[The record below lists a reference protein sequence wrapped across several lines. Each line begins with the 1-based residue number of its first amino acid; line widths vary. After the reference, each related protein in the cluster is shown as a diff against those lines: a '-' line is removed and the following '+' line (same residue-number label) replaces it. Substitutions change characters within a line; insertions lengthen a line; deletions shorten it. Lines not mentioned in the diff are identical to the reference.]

1 LFTRNATKTCYNG
14 AMRRTLLAL
23 TLLLSLPLAAATKT
37 TPTPLDSFLSDVKR
51 STFPNGLTVITRQVP
66 GSGVVAVNTWVKA
79 GYFHEPDEVAGMAH
93 LFEHMLFKSSK
104 NFPRVEQVSEE
115 IAAVGGNLNAGT
127 IYDTTNYYFSVPKE
141 GFRRA
146 MELQF
151 DSIAYPLFDAAELKK
166 EAEVV
171 IEESNRKRDNPPAM
185 ASELMY
191 ATAFEQHR
199 IRRWR
204 IGSNDVLRNINR
216 DDLVAFY
223 ETLYRP
229 ENMIVVISGDVTH
242 AEAARAVTDT
252 FAKIPKGKLAKK
264 GGPAEPPQKA
274 FRYGQASADLR
285 QGYTTLGFHTPGV
298 GHKDTPALDALSTI
312 LAGGRSSRFFRN
324 VVGPDGAATVD
335 AGNYVFEDVGLFE
348 VQASFDE
355 KNRAEV
361 DRRLLREIERIKAHG
376 PTAFELQLA
385 KNLLESQTILS
396 LQSVLGQVQSLG
408 QAEVNGG
415 YRKLGDDLVALHALT
430 PADVAR
436 VAKQYLTT
444 ENMTLF
450 HYRAKGAPELTRDQ
464 ALAFVKEAAAGALDA
479 PAAEVASAASTQA
492 TRGARSSRA
501 AESSKLS
508 NGATLIVEERVGAP
522 AVTVGV
528 YFRGGRTNENSANA
542 GITRLTASA
551 MRRGTAT
558 RSAEQLDR
566 EIEFL
571 GTQIGTDMQRDY
583 FGFALD
589 VVSRNVRPAVALLAD
604 VVLNPTFP
612 AAGVD
617 EEKHL
622 QKAAIRRNAD
632 SAQVRP
638 SQLMYEA
645 LYRNHP
651 YALPAEGYSTSVDAA
666 STGALRAWWQ
676 EHVTA
681 EDALIVVVGDIH
693 ADDAKQIA
701 EQAFAK
707 LPKRT
712 SPRAAAALP
721 LAAQGRA
728 DVIEYR
734 DRKQSAIAIGFPAVR
749 YTDADYVP
757 LRLLQQITSG
767 LSGTLFSELRGKRSL
782 AYTVFSNI
790 TPAEQGGAYYAYMA
804 TDAAKEEE
812 ARKGLLSELRRH
824 AQDAFD
830 EAHLTRAK
838 SALAGATKLQ
848 RQTNAAHIF
857 EVARD
862 HFLNLGLGFTDRF
875 LTAAQQQSVDDV
887 KKAAAKYVG
896 GDNYV
901 MAIVRGKS

>member
-1 LFTRNATKTCYNG
+1 
-14 AMRRTLLAL
+14 MRRTLPTVLAL
-23 TLLLSLPLAAATKT
+23 LLALPLAATTKT
-37 TPTPLDSFLSDVKR
+37 TPTPLDPFLSSVKR
-51 STFPNGLTVITRQVP
+51 RTFPNGLTVITREAP
-66 GSGVVAVNTWVKA
+66 GTGVVAVNTWVKA
-79 GYFHEPDEVAGMAH
+79 GYFHEPDDVAGMAH

-104 NFPRVEQVSEE
+104 NFPRVEQASEE

-151 DSIAYPLFDAAELKK
+151 DAIAYPLFDAAELKK

-185 ASELMY
+185 ASELMF

-204 IGSNDVLRNINR
+204 IGSNEVLRNIRR
-216 DDLVAFY
+216 DSLVAFY

-242 AEAARAVTDT
+242 DEAARAVAET
-252 FAKIPKGKLAKK
+252 FAKIPKGKLTKK

-285 QGYTTLGFHTPGV
+285 QGYTDIGFHTPGV
-298 GHKDTPALDALSTI
+298 GHKDNIALDALASI
-312 LAGGRSSRFFRN
+312 LAGGRSGRFFLN
-324 VVGPDGAATVD
+324 VVAPEGAATAE
-335 AGNYVFEDVGLFE
+335 AGNYVFEDVGIFE

-376 PTAFELQLA
+376 PTGFELQLA
-385 KNLLESQTILS
+385 KNLIESQTILG
-396 LQSVLGQVQSLG
+396 LQSVLGQAQSLG
-408 QAEVNGG
+408 EYEVNGG
-415 YRKLGDDLVALHALT
+415 YRGIGEELVALQALT

-444 ENMTLF
+444 DNMTLF
-450 HYRAKGAPELTRDQ
+450 HYRAKGTPELTRDQ
-464 ALAFVKEAAAGALDA
+464 ALAFVKEATKSAPEA
-479 PAAEVASAASTQA
+479 PAAEVAAASSAQA
-492 TRGARSSRA
+492 TRAARASRA
-501 AESSKLS
+501 AETSKLS
-508 NGATLIVEERVGAP
+508 NGATLIVEERAGTPV
-522 AVTVGV
+522 VTVGA
-528 YFRGGRTNENSANA
+528 YFRGGRVDENSANA
-542 GITRLTASA
+542 GITRLTAAA

-558 RSAEQLDR
+558 RTAEQIDR

-571 GTQIGTDMQRDY
+571 GTQIGSDLQRDY
-583 FGFALD
+583 FGLSLD
-589 VVSRNVRPAVALLAD
+589 VVSRNVRPAVSLLAD

-612 AAGVD
+612 ADGID

-622 QKAAIRRNAD
+622 QKAAIRRSAD
-632 SAQVRP
+632 SATTRP
-638 SQLMYEA
+638 MQLMYEA

-651 YALPAEGYSTSVDAA
+651 YALPTEGYVSSVDAVSA
-666 STGALRAWWQ
+666 EALRAWWQ
-676 EHVTA
+676 DHVTA
-681 EDALIVVVGDIH
+681 DDALIVVIGDIH
-693 ADDAKQIA
+693 ADDAKQLA

-707 LPKRT
+707 LPKRAT
-712 SPRAAAALP
+712 PRAAASLP
-721 LAAQGRA
+721 LMAQGRA

-734 DRKQSAIAIGFPAVR
+734 DRKQSAISIGFPAVR

-782 AYTVFSNI
+782 AYTVFSNV
-790 TPAEQGGAYYAYMA
+790 TPSDQGGAYFAYMA
-804 TDAAKEEE
+804 TDAAKEED

-830 EAHLTRAK
+830 ESHLARAK
-838 SALAGATKLQ
+838 SSLAGATKLQ
-848 RQTNAAHIF
+848 RQTNGAHVF
-857 EVARD
+857 EIARD

-875 LTAAQQQSVDDV
+875 LADAQKQTVDDV

-896 GDNYV
+896 GENYV
-901 MAIVRGKS
+901 MAIVRGKAGS

>member
-1 LFTRNATKTCYNG
+1 
-14 AMRRTLLAL
+14 MRRTLL
-23 TLLLSLPLAAATKT
+23 TLAVLLALPLAAATKT
-37 TPTPLDSFLSDVKR
+37 TPTPLDSFLSSVKR
-51 STFPNGLTVITRQVP
+51 RTFPNGLTVITREVP

-104 NFPRVEQVSEE
+104 NFPRVEQASEE
-115 IAAVGGNLNAGT
+115 VAAVGGNLNAGT
-127 IYDTTNYYFSVPKE
+127 IYDTTNYYINVPKE

-151 DSIAYPLFDAAELKK
+151 DAIAYPLFDAAELKK

-191 ATAFEQHR
+191 ATAFEHHR
-199 IRRWR
+199 MRRWR
-204 IGSNDVLRNINR
+204 IGSNEVLRNIQR
-216 DDLVAFY
+216 DNLVAFY

-242 AEAARAVTDT
+242 DEAARAVGET
-252 FAKIPKGKLAKK
+252 FARIPKGKLVKK
-264 GGPAEPPQKA
+264 GGAVEPPQKA

-285 QGYTTLGFHTPGV
+285 QGYTTLGFHTPGI
-298 GHKDTPALDALSTI
+298 GHADNVAIDALASI
-312 LAGGRSSRFFRN
+312 LGNGRSSRFFRN
-324 VVGPDGAATVD
+324 VVGADGAATVE
-335 AGNYVFEDVGLFE
+335 ASNYAVEDIGIFE
-348 VQASFDE
+348 VQATFDE

-385 KNLLESQTILS
+385 KNLIESETILD
-396 LQSVLGQVQSLG
+396 LQSVLGQAQSLG
-408 QAEVNGG
+408 EYEVNGG
-415 YRKLGDDLVALHALT
+415 YRRLGEELVELRELT
-430 PADVAR
+430 PADVTR

-450 HYRAKGAPELTRDQ
+450 HYRAKGTPEMTRDQ
-464 ALAFVKEAAAGALDA
+464 ALAFVRQS
-479 PAAEVASAASTQA
+479 VASAPEALASEVAAAPSAQA
-492 TRGARSSRA
+492 TRAARASRA
-501 AESSKLS
+501 AEVSKLS
-508 NGATLIVEERVGAP
+508 NGATLIVEERTGAP
-522 AVTVGV
+522 VVTVGV
-528 YFRGGRTNENSANA
+528 YFRGGRSDENSANA
-542 GITRLTASA
+542 GITRLTAAA
-551 MRRGTAT
+551 MRRGTTT
-558 RSAEQLDR
+558 RGAEQIDR

-571 GTQIGTDMQRDY
+571 GTQIGTDMARDY
-583 FGFALD
+583 FGFAVD
-589 VVSRNVRPAVALLAD
+589 VVSRNVRPAVSLLAD

-612 AAGVD
+612 AKGVD

-622 QKAAIRRNAD
+622 QKAVIRRNAD
-632 SAQVRP
+632 SATARP

-645 LYRNHP
+645 MYRNHP
-651 YALPAEGYSTSVDAA
+651 YALPAEGYVSSVDAA
-666 STGALRAWWQ
+666 SADALRAWWQ
-676 EHVTA
+676 GHVTA
-681 EDALIVVVGDIH
+681 DDALIVVIGDIH
-693 ADDAKQIA
+693 ADDAKQLA

-707 LPKRT
+707 LLKRT
-712 SPRAAAALP
+712 APRAGTALP
-721 LAAQGRA
+721 LMAQGRA

-734 DRKQSAIAIGFPAVR
+734 DRKQSAITVGFPAIR

-767 LSGTLFSELRGKRSL
+767 FSGTLFSELRGKRSL
-782 AYTVFSNI
+782 AYTVFSNM
-790 TPAEQGGAYYAYMA
+790 TPSEQGGAYYAYLA
-804 TDAAKEEE
+804 TDAAKEED

-830 EAHLTRAK
+830 ESHLARAK
-838 SALAGATKLQ
+838 SALAGATKLS
-848 RQTNAAHIF
+848 RQTNAAHVF
-857 EVARD
+857 EIARD
-862 HFLNLGLGFTDRF
+862 HFLSLGLGFTDRF
-875 LTAAQQQSVDDV
+875 LADAQKQTVDDV

-901 MAIVRGKS
+901 MAIVRGKAAS

>member
-1 LFTRNATKTCYNG
+1 MFTKNARKNCYNG
-14 AMRRTLLAL
+14 AMRRMLLAL
-23 TLLLSLPLAAATKT
+23 ALLLTLPLAATTKT
-37 TPTPLDSFLSDVKR
+37 TPTPLDSFLSSVKR
-51 STFPNGLTVITRQVP
+51 RTFPNGLTVITREVP

-93 LFEHMLFKSSK
+93 VFEHMLFKSSK
-104 NFPRVEQVSEE
+104 NFPRVEQVAEE
-115 IAAVGGNLNAGT
+115 IAAVGGSLNAGT
-127 IYDTTNYYFSVPKE
+127 IYDTTNYYFAVPKE

-146 MELQF
+146 MDLQF
-151 DSIAYPLFDAAELKK
+151 DAIAYPLFDAAELKK
-166 EAEVV
+166 ETEVV

-199 IRRWR
+199 MRRWR
-204 IGSNDVLRNINR
+204 IGSNEVLRTIKR
-216 DDLVAFY
+216 DNLVAFY

-229 ENMIVVISGDVTH
+229 ENMIVVITGDVTH
-242 AEAARAVTDT
+242 DEAARAIADT
-252 FAKIPKGKLAKK
+252 FAKIPKGKLSKK

-285 QGYTTLGFHTPGV
+285 QGYTSLGWHTPGV
-298 GHKDTPALDALSTI
+298 GHNDNPALDALAVI
-312 LAGGRSSRFFRN
+312 LGGGRSSRFFRN
-324 VVGPDGAATVD
+324 VIGPEGAATAD
-335 AGNYVFEDVGLFE
+335 AANLVFEDVGLFE
-348 VQASFDE
+348 VDSSFDE
-355 KNRAEV
+355 KNRTEV
-361 DRRLLREIERIKAHG
+361 DRRLLREIERIKTQG
-376 PTAFELQLA
+376 PTGFELQLA
-385 KNLLESQTILS
+385 KNFIESQTILG
-396 LQSVLGQVQSLG
+396 LQDVLGQAQALG
-408 QAEVNGG
+408 NSEVNGG
-415 YRKLGDDLVALHALT
+415 YRTLGENLAALHALT
-430 PADVAR
+430 TADVAR

-464 ALAFVKEAAAGALDA
+464 AFALVKEAIASTPAAPEAEIAGAPNA
-479 PAAEVASAASTQA
+479 QPTRAARAS
-492 TRGARSSRA
+492 RP

-508 NGATLIVEERVGAP
+508 NGATLIVEERAGTP
-522 AVTVGV
+522 AVTVAI
-528 YFRGGRTNENSANA
+528 YFRGGRADENSANA
-542 GITRLTASA
+542 GITRLTAAS
-551 MRRGTAT
+551 MRRGTTT
-558 RSAEQLDR
+558 RTAEQIDR

-571 GTQIGTDMQRDY
+571 GTQIGSDLQRDY
-583 FGFALD
+583 FGYSID
-589 VVSRNVRPAVALLAD
+589 VISRNVGPAVALLAD

-612 AAGVD
+612 AKGVE

-632 SAQVRP
+632 SSQVRP

-645 LYRNHP
+645 MYRNHP
-651 YALPAEGYSTSVDAA
+651 YALPAEGYVSSVDAA
-666 STGALRAWWQ
+666 SADALRAWWR

-681 EDALIVVVGDIH
+681 DDALIVVAGDIH
-693 ADDAKQIA
+693 ADDAKQLV

-707 LPKRT
+707 LPKRAT
-712 SPRAAAALP
+712 PRAFAALP
-721 LAAQGRA
+721 LMAQGRA

-749 YTDADYVP
+749 YSDPDYVP

-790 TPAEQGGAYYAYMA
+790 ISAEQGGAYYAYMA
-804 TDAAKEEE
+804 TDAAKEED

-830 EAHLTRAK
+830 ETRLARAK
-838 SALAGATKLQ
+838 SALAGIVKLQ
-848 RQTNAAHIF
+848 RQANGAHVF

-862 HFLNLGLGFTDRF
+862 HFLGLGRGFTDR
-875 LTAAQQQSVDDV
+875 LLADAQKQTVDDV

>member
-1 LFTRNATKTCYNG
+1 
-14 AMRRTLLAL
+14 MRRTLLAI
-23 TLLLSLPLAAATKT
+23 TLLLTALPLSAATKT
-37 TPTPLDSFLSDVKR
+37 TPTPLDPFLAGVKR
-51 STFPNGLTVITRQVP
+51 STFPNGLTLISREVP

-79 GYFHEPDEVAGMAH
+79 GYFHEPDDVAGMAH

-104 NFPRVEQVSEE
+104 NFPRVEQVAEE

-151 DSIAYPLFDAAELKK
+151 DSIAYPLFDPAELKK

-191 ATAFEQHR
+191 ATMFEQHR

-204 IGSNDVLRNINR
+204 IGSNEVLRNINR
-216 DDLVAFY
+216 DNLVAFY

-242 AEAARAVTDT
+242 AEATRAVNDT
-252 FAKIPKGKLAKK
+252 FARIPKGKFAKK
-264 GGPAEPPQKA
+264 GGPAEPQQKA

-285 QGYTTLGFHTPGV
+285 QGYTTFGFHTPGV
-298 GHKDTPALDALSTI
+298 GHKDTTALDALSTI

-348 VQASFDE
+348 IQSSFDE

-385 KNLLESQTILS
+385 KNLIESQTILS
-396 LQSVLGQVQSLG
+396 LQSVLGQAQSLG

-415 YRKLGDDLVALHALT
+415 YRRLGDDLVALHALT
-430 PADVAR
+430 PADVMR

-444 ENMTLF
+444 DNMTLF
-450 HYRAKGAPELTRDQ
+450 HYRAKGAAEMSRDQ
-464 ALAFVKEAAAGALDA
+464 ALAFVRESIAKTPEAPSGEIAGA
-479 PAAEVASAASTQA
+479 ASAQA
-492 TRGARSSRA
+492 TRGARASRA
-501 AESSKLS
+501 AELTKLA
-508 NGATLIVEERVGAP
+508 NGASLIVEERAGAP

-528 YFRGGRTNENSANA
+528 YFRGGRADENSANA
-542 GITRLTASA
+542 GITRLTAAA
-551 MRRGTAT
+551 MRRGTST
-558 RSAEQLDR
+558 RTAEQIDR

-571 GTQIGTDMQRDY
+571 GTQIGTDLQRDY
-583 FGFALD
+583 FGLAID

-612 AAGVD
+612 AQGVE

-622 QKAAIRRNAD
+622 QKGAIRRNAD
-632 SAQVRP
+632 SATARP

-651 YALPAEGYSTSVDAA
+651 YALPAEGYATSVDAT
-666 STGALRAWWQ
+666 SVDALRGWWR

-681 EDALIVVVGDIH
+681 DDALVVIVGDIH

-701 EQAFAK
+701 EQAFGK

-712 SPRAAAALP
+712 AARASATLP

-734 DRKQSAIAIGFPAVR
+734 DRKQSAIALGFPAVR

-782 AYTVFSNI
+782 AYTVFSSI
-790 TPAEQGGAYYAYMA
+790 APSEQGGAYWAYMA

-812 ARKGLLSELRRH
+812 ARKGLLGELRRH

-830 EAHLTRAK
+830 ETHLTRAK

-848 RQTNAAHIF
+848 RQTNAAHVF

-862 HFLNLGLGFTDRF
+862 HYLNLGLGFTDRF
-875 LTAAQQQSVDDV
+875 LADAQKQSVDDV

-901 MAIVRGKS
+901 LAIVRGKS

>member
-1 LFTRNATKTCYNG
+1 
-14 AMRRTLLAL
+14 MRRTLL
-23 TLLLSLPLAAATKT
+23 TLAILLALPLAATTKT
-37 TPTPLDSFLSDVKR
+37 TPTPLDSFLSSVKR
-51 STFPNGLTVITRQVP
+51 RTFPNGLTVITREVP

-79 GYFHEPDEVAGMAH
+79 GYFHEPDDVAGMAH

-104 NFPRVEQVSEE
+104 NFPRVEQVAEE

-151 DSIAYPLFDAAELKK
+151 DAIAYPLFDAAELKK

-204 IGSNDVLRNINR
+204 IGSNEVLRNIQR
-216 DDLVAFY
+216 DSLVAFY

-242 AEAARAVTDT
+242 DEAARAVSET
-252 FAKIPKGKLAKK
+252 FAKIPKGKLAKE

-285 QGYTTLGFHTPGV
+285 QGYTALGFHTPGV
-298 GHKDTPALDALSTI
+298 GHADNIAIDALATI

-324 VVGPDGAATVD
+324 VVGPEGAATVD
-335 AGNYVFEDVGLFE
+335 ATNLVVEDVGLFE

-376 PTAFELQLA
+376 PTTFELQLA
-385 KNLLESQTILS
+385 KNLIESQNILG
-396 LQSVLGQVQSLG
+396 LQNVLGQAQSLG
-408 QAEVNGG
+408 NAEVNGG
-415 YRKLGDDLVALHALT
+415 YRKLGDDLVALQALT
-430 PADVAR
+430 PADVTR

-444 ENMTLF
+444 DNLTLF
-450 HYRAKGAPELTRDQ
+450 HYRAKGTPEMTRDQ
-464 ALAFVKEAAAGALDA
+464 ALAFVKQAVATAPEAVAAELAAAS
-479 PAAEVASAASTQA
+479 SAQA
-492 TRGARSSRA
+492 VRGARSSRA
-501 AESSKLS
+501 PEVSKLS
-508 NGATLIVEERVGAP
+508 NGATLIVEERAGAP

-528 YFRGGRTNENSANA
+528 YFRGGRADENSATA
-542 GITRLTASA
+542 GITRLTANA

-558 RSAEQLDR
+558 RSAEQIDR

-571 GTQIGTDMQRDY
+571 GTQIGSDQQRDY

-589 VVSRNVRPAVALLAD
+589 VVSRNVRPAVSLLAD

-612 AAGVD
+612 AQGIE

-622 QKAAIRRNAD
+622 QKATIRRNAD
-632 SAQVRP
+632 SSQVRP
-638 SQLMYEA
+638 MLLMYEA
-645 LYRNHP
+645 MYRNHP
-651 YALPAEGYSTSVDAA
+651 YALPTEGYVSSVDAA
-666 STGALRAWWQ
+666 SADALRSWWQ
-676 EHVTA
+676 QHVTA
-681 EDALIVVVGDIH
+681 DDALIIVVGDLH

-712 SPRAAAALP
+712 TSRASAPLP
-721 LAAQGRA
+721 LMAQGRA

-734 DRKQSAIAIGFPAVR
+734 DRKQSAIALGFPAVG
-749 YTDADYVP
+749 YTDADYAP

-790 TPAEQGGAYYAYMA
+790 APAEQGGAYYAYMA
-804 TDAAKEEE
+804 TDAAKEED

-824 AQDAFD
+824 AQDAFT

-838 SALAGATKLQ
+838 SSLAGATKLQ
-848 RQTNAAHIF
+848 RQTNAAHVF

-875 LTAAQQQSVDDV
+875 LADAQKQSVDDV
-887 KKAAAKYVG
+887 KKAVTKYIS

-901 MAIVRGKS
+901 LAIVRGKF